1 MRGTG
6 AIRERVAPG
15 EREGRLRGCGGSGR
29 GGMVGGGAGGC
40 MERRRGLGATAGYGE
55 GDRLRPR
62 RADGVA
68 SRTVEV
74 GLTEEALEALAQRVV
89 QLLRETER
97 REAPKP
103 MTAGQLAHHLQV
115 GRAWVYRNRRL
126 LGGWRINDGPKAQWR
141 FDPDIA
147 MEAFRGL
154 SSDHRVGATAG
165 A

>member
-1 MRGTG
+1 MGMRGTG

-15 EREGRLRGCGGSGR
+15 DWAGRSRGCGAPGFGV
-29 GGMVGGGAGGC
+29 MVGGGAGGRV
-40 MERRRGLGATAGYGE
+40 ERRGLGAIGRRRGLSAVAG
-55 GDRLRPR
+55 R
-62 RADGVA
+62 
-68 SRTVEV
+68 VEV
-74 GLTEEALEALAQRVV
+74 GLTAEAVEGVAQRVA

-141 FDPDIA
+141 FDPDVA
-147 MEAFRGL
+147 MEAFRAL
-154 SSDHRVGATAG
+154 SRERGIGAMVGA
-165 A
+165 